1 MKKNFALI
9 TRCRVQRALWIAVA
23 VVSMLFPRTSHAW
36 QQQTQ
41 QQPQQQQQQQPQDDS
56 LSADQVIEILQNN
69 PEVLAEA
76 KKEIV
81 AGLRDRGYS
90 VTEADITH
98 DRLFAPI
105 HGDERMRLA
114 LSNELKARGFGQP
127 QQQEAPPPAQNA
139 PANSGQRPA
148 NRASAPSH
156 AP

>member
-41 QQPQQQQQQQPQDDS
+41 QQPQQQQQPQDAS

-90 VTEADITH
+90 VTEADITA
-98 DRLFAPI
+98 DRLLSHIQAA
-105 HGDERMRLA
+105 DRVRLA
-114 LSNELKARGFGQP
+114 LSNELKPRSEEHTSELQSP
-127 QQQEAPPPAQNA
+127 DHLVC
-139 PANSGQRPA
+139 RLL
-148 NRASAPSH
+148 
-156 AP
+156 

>member
-90 VTEADITH
+90 VTEADITD
-98 DRLFAPI
+98 DRLFSQI
-105 HGDERMRLA
+105 QGDDRVRLA
-114 LSNELKARGFGQP
+114 LSNELKPRSEEHTSELQSP
-127 QQQEAPPPAQNA
+127 DHLVC
-139 PANSGQRPA
+139 RLL
-148 NRASAPSH
+148 
-156 AP
+156 